1 MPAPSALHLVAAP
14 LFVLLWSTGFVGAK
28 YGLPHA
34 EPMIFLTLRFALA
47 AAALGLWAWAAGEF
61 RRDEGPAHDFGGAV
75 FVGLLMH
82 AVYLGGVFTAIS
94 LGAGAG
100 LTALIVGLQ
109 PVATMILSRMIG
121 GERPS
126 RTQALG
132 MAIGLA
138 GVALVVARKLTGGV
152 IGPWQVAL
160 CLLALLSISL
170 ASIVQARR
178 GVRSRLAADAA
189 VQYAAAGGL
198 TLIASLLYE
207 DQFVDWSTEFLGAL
221 AWMVIGLSIGAVSL
235 YYILLR
241 RGAATRTAS
250 LFFLVPGVTAAMAA
264 AMFGERF
271 GLVELAGL
279 AAAMLGVRLATA
291 EPAPDQA
298 PAARR

>member
-1 MPAPSALHLVAAP
+1 MPAPSALHLAAAP

-34 EPMIFLTLRFALA
+34 EPMIFLTLRFTLA
-47 AAALGLWAWAAGEF
+47 AAALGLWAWVAGEF
-61 RRDEGPAHDFGGAV
+61 RRGEGPAQDFGGAV

-109 PVATMILSRMIG
+109 PVATMILARMTG
-121 GERPS
+121 GERPT

-178 GVRSRLAADAA
+178 GIRSRLAADAA
-189 VQYAAAGGL
+189 TQYAAAAGL
-198 TLIASLLYE
+198 TGLASLLHE
-207 DQFVDWSTEFLGAL
+207 DQFVDWSAEFLGAL

-291 EPAPDQA
+291 DQA
-298 PAARR
+298 PVARR